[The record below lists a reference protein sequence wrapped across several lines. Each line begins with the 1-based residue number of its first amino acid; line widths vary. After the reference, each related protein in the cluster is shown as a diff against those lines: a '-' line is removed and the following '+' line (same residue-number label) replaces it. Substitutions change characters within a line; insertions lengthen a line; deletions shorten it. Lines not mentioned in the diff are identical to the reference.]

1 MSTILKP
8 VPMARVAV
16 IGLKKFRQQ
25 ILTILHEMNI
35 IQLEPLSKATDSF
48 LARER
53 ESELHNEISDQ
64 LLRIKG
70 LLGSLPPTK
79 IVGKSGFLSL
89 NELISTIKSLDIDS
103 KIASLEREKDN
114 LTTQKRE
121 TENNIKLV
129 EEFSFFHEDFNI
141 LDLSFARSYFGRVA
155 SDKFPDFKKEL
166 ESESPD
172 IMIYSKETDKITH
185 FVLII
190 TPTFRSASLASSVNS
205 HNVHLEVVPKLRGKP
220 EIIIQNQKNIN
231 NTLSSKL
238 NQINNQL
245 TEISKMHYKFLKGA
259 EEQLEIENRKLEII
273 DHLGVTEDAFAL
285 EGWIPK
291 SKIENLRTAFKK
303 HSEGTILYD
312 LDSKENPPTL
322 LATPK
327 KLKVFESFVRFYSLP
342 SGKEFDPTVMFA
354 FIFPFFYGMMIGDVG
369 YGIVILLVSKW
380 VIRRVEGGKRNFT
393 IMPKFL
399 RNFAKT
405 ILRPTQMVKLAKAII
420 PGCIFT
426 IILGF
431 CFNLYFGF
439 HLNQYL
445 FSFLNETFG
454 FSLPPEGALLDPIS
468 TFGLR
473 KLLLISGYI
482 GLGMVSFGLV
492 LGIINALR
500 EGQKKHAIG
509 KIGWLAFGWGISLLG
524 LALIGHQDINPTSS
538 MTGAV
543 YFAVIFGGL
552 GLMFYG
558 EGVRALM
565 ELPSIISHILSYTRI
580 VGIMLASI
588 ILADVIDHIF
598 LRTIDNPLPHVILGI
613 SIFFIGH
620 IFNII
625 LGVFEP
631 GIQGARLIYVEFFS
645 KFYHG
650 NGKPF
655 RPFGRKR
662 KFTFDQ
668 YNVETTTG

>member
-220 EIIIQNQKNIN
+220 EIIIQNQRNIN

-245 TEISKMHYKFLKGA
+245 IEISKMHYKFLKGA

-454 FSLPPEGALLDPIS
+454 SSLPPDGALLDPIS

>member
-327 KLKVFESFVRFYSLP
+327 KLKVYESFVRFYSLP

-454 FSLPPEGALLDPIS
+454 FSLPPDGALLDPIS

-655 RPFGRKR
+655 KPFGRKR

>member
-220 EIIIQNQKNIN
+220 EIIIQNQRNIN

-454 FSLPPEGALLDPIS
+454 SSLPPDGALLDPIS

-668 YNVETTTG
+668 YNVETTIG

>member
-220 EIIIQNQKNIN
+220 EIIIQNQRNIN

-245 TEISKMHYKFLKGA
+245 TEISKKHYKFLKGA

-454 FSLPPEGALLDPIS
+454 FSLPPDGALLDPIS

-668 YNVETTTG
+668 YNVETTRG

>member
-245 TEISKMHYKFLKGA
+245 TEISKMYYKFLKGA

-327 KLKVFESFVRFYSLP
+327 KLK
-342 SGKEFDPTVMFA
+342 D
-354 FIFPFFYGMMIGDVG
+354 G
-369 YGIVILLVSKW
+369 Y
-380 VIRRVEGGKRNFT
+380 
-393 IMPKFL
+393 
-399 RNFAKT
+399 
-405 ILRPTQMVKLAKAII
+405 Q
-420 PGCIFT
+420 
-426 IILGF
+426 
-431 CFNLYFGF
+431 
-439 HLNQYL
+439 NQ
-445 FSFLNETFG
+445 
-454 FSLPPEGALLDPIS
+454 
-468 TFGLR
+468 R
-473 KLLLISGYI
+473 
-482 GLGMVSFGLV
+482 
-492 LGIINALR
+492 
-500 EGQKKHAIG
+500 
-509 KIGWLAFGWGISLLG
+509 
-524 LALIGHQDINPTSS
+524 
-538 MTGAV
+538 
-543 YFAVIFGGL
+543 
-552 GLMFYG
+552 
-558 EGVRALM
+558 
-565 ELPSIISHILSYTRI
+565 
-580 VGIMLASI
+580 
-588 ILADVIDHIF
+588 
-598 LRTIDNPLPHVILGI
+598 
-613 SIFFIGH
+613 
-620 IFNII
+620 
-625 LGVFEP
+625 
-631 GIQGARLIYVEFFS
+631 
-645 KFYHG
+645 
-650 NGKPF
+650 
-655 RPFGRKR
+655 
-662 KFTFDQ
+662 
-668 YNVETTTG
+668 

>member
-220 EIIIQNQKNIN
+220 EIIIQNQRNIN

-327 KLKVFESFVRFYSLP
+327 KLKVYESFVRFYSLP